1 MNAVGDSDDCCSDMA
16 LVPSGRGRLPPPS
29 FHPFQLW
36 ICDKAERNQRVADRL
51 DLFEKAKGE
60 VNVFEAASG
69 DIDE

>member
-1 MNAVGDSDDCCSDMA
+1 MNVVGDSDDCCSNMA